1 MAALHFANRQR
12 MARPGGNPHL
22 GQVRNQDTNRANQKR
37 RLLADSY
44 SIETGELLYRAM
56 QEQPGMSLTEYATWL
71 NAHGWLTRRGKR
83 WTATQVRR
91 VFKRLSLVKRPSVV

>member
-1 MAALHFANRQR
+1 
-12 MARPGGNPHL
+12 
-22 GQVRNQDTNRANQKR
+22 
-37 RLLADSY
+37 
-44 SIETGELLYRAM
+44 
-56 QEQPGMSLTEYATWL
+56 MSLTEYATWL